1 MLYIANY
8 FPPNEVGGA
17 EIAAYN
23 DAHGLIRRGVEVS
36 VLVANA
42 RMPKDLDLHY
52 DVQGVPVHQ
61 VAYHRRKRSS
71 AFLQLFDWRIYRSVL
86 AELRRVRPDLVHVH
100 NVSGTTMAPFVAC
113 RRLHVPV
120 VLTLH
125 DHWLLCPNN
134 MLYRADGSLCNPAE
148 KGRGCSRCFRRYDF
162 WADVPERRRV
172 FAWLAR
178 DVRSFLSPSQKLV
191 DLHVAAGYDRARFRV
206 APYGIAPGLFLPPS
220 DPRVREIVQSCG
232 LYRTLLFAGA
242 VVETKGIQVLIEAL
256 PELSRQID
264 RFRLVVAG
272 AGEEK
277 FMAELRQLDPSMVHL
292 LGRLPFQEMR
302 ALYAT
307 ADLTVVPST
316 WYDNA
321 PLVILES
328 LLAGTPVLGAAIGGI
343 PELIQDGVTGYLSRS
358 GDAQALTDKTI
369 QHFARPAHERRA
381 MRRQCALYARSHVIL
396 DRHLDQLQQIYDDV
410 LGV

>member
-1 MLYIANY
+1 VNY

-17 EIAAYN
+17 EIVAYG
-23 DAHGLIRRGVEVS
+23 DAHGLIQRGVELA

-42 RMPKDLDLHY
+42 RMPRNQDRHY

-61 VAYHRRKRSS
+61 VAYRPHKRSG
-71 AFLQLFDWRIYRSVL
+71 AFLQLFDWRIYRSVVT
-86 AELRRVRPDLVHVH
+86 ELRRTRPDLVHLH
-100 NVSGTTMAPFVAC
+100 NVSGTTLAPFVAC
-113 RRLHVPV
+113 RRLHIPV

-134 MLYRADGSLCNPAE
+134 MLYRADGSLCDPAE
-148 KGRGCSRCFRRYDF
+148 KGRGCSQCFRRYDF
-162 WADVPERRRV
+162 WADIPERRRV
-172 FAWLAR
+172 FAWLVR
-178 DVRSFLSPSQKLV
+178 DVRCFISPSQKLV

-206 APYGIAPGLFLPPS
+206 APNGIAPGLFQTPS
-220 DPRVREIVQSCG
+220 DPRVRDIVRSWG
-232 LYRTLLFAGA
+232 LFRTLLFAGA

-256 PELSRQID
+256 PELSRQIEH
-264 RFRLVVAG
+264 FRLVVAG
-272 AGEEK
+272 SGEEK
-277 FMAELRQLDPSMVHL
+277 FMAALRQFDPSTVYL

-321 PLVILES
+321 PMVILES
-328 LLAGTPVLGAAIGGI
+328 LLAGTPVLGSAIGGI
-343 PELIQDGVTGYLSRS
+343 PELIQDGVTGYLSRP
-358 GDAQALTDKTI
+358 GDVQALTEKVI

-381 MRRQCALYARSHVIL
+381 MRRQCAMHARGHVIL
-396 DRHLDQLQQIYDDV
+396 DLHLDQLQQIYDDI
-410 LGV
+410 LCA

>member
-1 MLYIANY
+1 
-8 FPPNEVGGA
+8 
-17 EIAAYN
+17 
-23 DAHGLIRRGVEVS
+23 
-36 VLVANA
+36 
-42 RMPKDLDLHY
+42 MPQNQDRHY

-61 VAYHRRKRSS
+61 AAYRPHKRSG
-71 AFLQLFDWRIYRSVL
+71 AFLQLFDRRVYRAVV

-100 NVSGTTMAPFVAC
+100 NVSGTTLAPFVAC
-113 RRLHVPV
+113 RRLHIPV

-134 MLYRADGSLCNPAE
+134 MLYRADGSLCDPAE
-148 KGRGCSRCFRRYDF
+148 KERGCSRCFRRYDF
-162 WADVPERRRV
+162 WADIPERRRV
-172 FAWLAR
+172 FAWFVR
-178 DVRSFLSPSQKLV
+178 DVRRFISPSQKLV
-191 DLHVAAGYDRARFRV
+191 DLHAGAGYDRARFCV
-206 APYGIAPGLFLPPS
+206 EPYGIEPGLYKTPS
-220 DPRVREIVQSCG
+220 DPRVREIVRSWGQF
-232 LYRTLLFAGA
+232 RTLLFAGA

-272 AGEEK
+272 SGEEK
-277 FMAELRQLDPSMVHL
+277 LMAELRQFEPSVVHL

-321 PLVILES
+321 PMVILES

-369 QHFARPAHERRA
+369 QHFARPAQERRA

-410 LGV
+410 LGA